1 MAEINPD
8 SIPFVP
14 PVEVA
19 LTKTDSGRPTTAFH
33 DWLMGLWS
41 WMKGNVVALDHKLT
55 TVESETNGNTAAITH
70 EIEARTDADN
80 ALASDITTV
89 STKVGENTA
98 DISELFTSVNGL
110 GVQWAIQAYVGGS
123 YGGVVFT
130 GVKKADGTGANF
142 LLEIQSNVVIN
153 GDLLVTG
160 TVYNQKL
167 NNNAA
172 TQIATASGDSSA
184 SLGINYRGTGKIS
197 IIAYYAGTPSVD
209 RGGVPNLAVLMDGG
223 QIDSVSNNYY
233 AYSPASGIPAIRLLQ
248 TTLLT
253 EITPSAGNH
262 TFTVTNGVGG
272 GVRIWV
278 FEGSK

>member
-1 MAEINPD
+1 MADIDPD

-41 WMKGNVVALDHKLT
+41 WMKNNVVALDHKLT
-55 TVESETNGNTAAITH
+55 TVESETNGNTAAITT

-80 ALASDITTV
+80 ALAAQITTV
-89 STKVGENTA
+89 STTVGENTA

-130 GVKKADGTGANF
+130 GLKRADGTGADF

-153 GDLLVTG
+153 GNLLVTG
-160 TVYNQKL
+160 SVLNVGL

-184 SLGINYRGTGKIS
+184 SLAINYRGTGKIS
-197 IIAYYAGTPSVD
+197 IIAYYAGTPAID
-209 RGGVPNLAVLMDGG
+209 RGGVPNLAVSMDSG
-223 QIDSVSNNYY
+223 QIDAVGNNYY
-233 AYSPASGIPAIRLLQ
+233 AYVPSSGPVAIRLLQ

-253 EITPSAGNH
+253 EITPSPGNH